1 MNRHSW
7 KKRLQSLVLVL
18 LSLNLSLLGLSS
30 IVLAD
35 SEATEESMVVV
46 QDSSSDSNGHQSGQ
60 NVGTSQDVG
69 AKAAIAMDAKTRQI
83 LYQKNAQKRY
93 PVASTIKI
101 LTLAVIEKD
110 IQAHKLSWDQKVT
123 ISHPVAV
130 MANDWRF
137 SNVPLNEGESY
148 TIKSLVD
155 SMMLVS
161 ADGSAEALALAD
173 AGSVAKFN
181 AKMQQVAK
189 EAGVTDAK
197 IYNMIGLEN
206 GDLGTLRLKNVS
218 KNAENQISAVDLA
231 KIASW
236 LLNHYPDV
244 VNITKTAQEDF
255 PVSDSQTYHMQNI
268 NLMIKGAALDR
279 ADGEIDGLKTGTTDS
294 AGNCFVSTG
303 TFNNRRLVTVVLN
316 VPGDFNNQFQQT
328 NNLYNRVLGRF
339 APQTIKKGALIKVG
353 QKKARAAK
361 TTTLWLPK
369 DTKLE
374 KKTIKIKGTLK
385 GSKLTPNDMPQVALK
400 LKQKR

>member
-35 SEATEESMVVV
+35 SEATEESMVVA

-60 NVGTSQDVG
+60 NVGTSQDID
-69 AKAAIAMDAKTRQI
+69 AKAAIAMDAKTGQI

-197 IYNMIGLEN
+197 IYNMIGLSN

-231 KIASW
+231 KITSW
-236 LLNHYPDV
+236 LLNNYPDV

-328 NNLYNRVLGRF
+328 NNLYNRILGRF
-339 APQTIKKGALIKVG
+339 APQTIKKGALIRVG
-353 QKKARAAK
+353 KKKARAAK

-400 LKQKR
+400 LK

>member
-35 SEATEESMVVV
+35 SEATEESTVVA

-60 NVGTSQDVG
+60 NVGTSQDVA
-69 AKAAIAMDAKTRQI
+69 AKAAIAMDAKTGQI

-123 ISHPVAV
+123 ISHPVTV

-197 IYNMIGLEN
+197 IYNMIGLSN

-303 TFNNRRLVTVVLN
+303 MFNNRRLVTVVLN

-339 APQTIKKGALIKVG
+339 APQTIKKGTLIKVG

-400 LKQKR
+400 LK

>member
-1 MNRHSW
+1 
-7 KKRLQSLVLVL
+7 
-18 LSLNLSLLGLSS
+18 
-30 IVLAD
+30 
-35 SEATEESMVVV
+35 
-46 QDSSSDSNGHQSGQ
+46 
-60 NVGTSQDVG
+60 
-69 AKAAIAMDAKTRQI
+69 MDAKTGQI

-197 IYNMIGLEN
+197 IYNMIGLSN

-400 LKQKR
+400 LK

>member
-7 KKRLQSLVLVL
+7 KKCLQSLVLVL

-35 SEATEESMVVV
+35 SEATEESTVVA

-60 NVGTSQDVG
+60 NVGTSQDID
-69 AKAAIAMDAKTRQI
+69 AKAAIAMDTKTGQI

-197 IYNMIGLEN
+197 IYNMIGLSN

-218 KNAENQISAVDLA
+218 KNVENQISAVDLA

-385 GSKLTPNDMPQVALK
+385 GSKLTPNDMPQVTLK
-400 LKQKR
+400 LK

>member
-35 SEATEESMVVV
+35 SEATEESTVVA

-60 NVGTSQDVG
+60 NVGTSQDVA
-69 AKAAIAMDAKTRQI
+69 AKAAIAMDAKTGQI

-181 AKMQQVAK
+181 AKMQQVTK

-197 IYNMIGLEN
+197 IYNMIGLSN

-268 NLMIKGAALDR
+268 NLMIKGAALD
-279 ADGEIDGLKTGTTDS
+279 
-294 AGNCFVSTG
+294 
-303 TFNNRRLVTVVLN
+303 
-316 VPGDFNNQFQQT
+316 
-328 NNLYNRVLGRF
+328 
-339 APQTIKKGALIKVG
+339 
-353 QKKARAAK
+353 
-361 TTTLWLPK
+361 
-369 DTKLE
+369 
-374 KKTIKIKGTLK
+374 
-385 GSKLTPNDMPQVALK
+385 
-400 LKQKR
+400 

>member
-7 KKRLQSLVLVL
+7 KKRLQILILML
-18 LSLNLSLLGLSS
+18 LSLNLSLLGLTS
-30 IVLAD
+30 LAAAD
-35 SEATEESMVVV
+35 GEATEESTIAA
-46 QDSSSDSNGHQSGQ
+46 QNSSSDTNGHQSGQ
-60 NVGTSQDVG
+60 NVGTSQDVD
-69 AKAAIAMDAKTRQI
+69 AKAAIAMDAKTGQV
-83 LYQKNAQKRY
+83 LYQKNAQKLY

-137 SNVPLNEGESY
+137 SNVPLNEGEGY
-148 TIKSLVD
+148 TVKSLVD

-181 AKMQQVAK
+181 AKMKQVAK

-218 KNAENQISAVDLA
+218 KHAENQISAVDLA

-236 LLNHYPDV
+236 LLNHYPNV

-255 PVSDSQTYHMQNI
+255 PVSASQTYHMQNI

-339 APQTIKKGALIKVG
+339 TPQTIKKGQTIKAGNKTV
-353 QKKARAAK
+353 KAAK
-361 TTTLWLPK
+361 QITLWLPK
-369 DTKLE
+369 DTKKV
-374 KKTIKIKGTLK
+374 KKTIKISGTLK
-385 GSKLTPNDMPQVALK
+385 GSTLTPNDMPKVSLK
-400 LKQKR
+400 LK

>member
-35 SEATEESMVVV
+35 SEATEESTVVA

-60 NVGTSQDVG
+60 NVGTSQDVD
-69 AKAAIAMDAKTRQI
+69 AKAAIAMDAKTGQI

-93 PVASTIKI
+93 PVASAIKI

-197 IYNMIGLEN
+197 IYNMIGLSN

-369 DTKLE
+369 DTKLS
-374 KKTIKIKGTLK
+374 KKTVKIKGTLK
-385 GSKLTPNDMPQVALK
+385 ESTLTPNDMPQVALK
-400 LKQKR
+400 LK

>member
-35 SEATEESMVVV
+35 SEATEESTVVA

-60 NVGTSQDVG
+60 NVGTSQDVD
-69 AKAAIAMDAKTRQI
+69 AKAAIAMDAKTGQI

-197 IYNMIGLEN
+197 IYNMIGLSN

-303 TFNNRRLVTVVLN
+303 MFNNRRLVTVVLN

-374 KKTIKIKGTLK
+374 KRRL
-385 GSKLTPNDMPQVALK
+385 
-400 LKQKR
+400 R

>member
-35 SEATEESMVVV
+35 SEATEESTVVA
-46 QDSSSDSNGHQSGQ
+46 QESSSDSNGHQSGQ
-60 NVGTSQDVG
+60 NVGTSQDVD
-69 AKAAIAMDAKTRQI
+69 AKAVIAMDAKTGQI

-197 IYNMIGLEN
+197 IYNMIGLSN

-316 VPGDFNNQFQQT
+316 VSGDFNNQFQQT

-400 LKQKR
+400 LK

>member
-35 SEATEESMVVV
+35 SEATEESTVVA

-60 NVGTSQDVG
+60 NVGTSQDVD
-69 AKAAIAMDAKTRQI
+69 AKAAIAMDAKTGQI

-93 PVASTIKI
+93 PVASAIKI

-197 IYNMIGLEN
+197 IYNMIGLSN

-374 KKTIKIKGTLK
+374 KNKIKGTLK

-400 LKQKR
+400 LK

>member
-30 IVLAD
+30 IVLAY
-35 SEATEESMVVV
+35 SEATEESTVVA

-60 NVGTSQDVG
+60 NVGTSQDVA
-69 AKAAIAMDAKTRQI
+69 AKAAIAMDAKTGQI

-197 IYNMIGLEN
+197 IYNMIGLSN

-400 LKQKR
+400 LK

>member
-35 SEATEESMVVV
+35 SEATEESTVVA

-60 NVGTSQDVG
+60 NVGTSQDVA
-69 AKAAIAMDAKTRQI
+69 AKAAIAMDAKTGQI

-197 IYNMIGLEN
+197 IYNMIGLSN
-206 GDLGTLRLKNVS
+206 GDL
-218 KNAENQISAVDLA
+218 
-231 KIASW
+231 
-236 LLNHYPDV
+236 
-244 VNITKTAQEDF
+244 DF
-255 PVSDSQTYHMQNI
+255 
-268 NLMIKGAALDR
+268 
-279 ADGEIDGLKTGTTDS
+279 
-294 AGNCFVSTG
+294 
-303 TFNNRRLVTVVLN
+303 
-316 VPGDFNNQFQQT
+316 
-328 NNLYNRVLGRF
+328 
-339 APQTIKKGALIKVG
+339 
-353 QKKARAAK
+353 
-361 TTTLWLPK
+361 
-369 DTKLE
+369 
-374 KKTIKIKGTLK
+374 
-385 GSKLTPNDMPQVALK
+385 ALK
-400 LKQKR
+400 ERLQKRRKSDFCR

>member
-7 KKRLQSLVLVL
+7 KKRLQILILML
-18 LSLNLSLLGLSS
+18 LSLNLSLLGLTS
-30 IVLAD
+30 LAAAD
-35 SEATEESMVVV
+35 GEATEESTIAA
-46 QDSSSDSNGHQSGQ
+46 QNSSSDTNGHQSGQ
-60 NVGTSQDVG
+60 NVGTSQDVD
-69 AKAAIAMDAKTRQI
+69 AKAAIAMDAKTGQV
-83 LYQKNAQKRY
+83 LYQKNAQKLY
-93 PVASTIKI
+93 PVASKIKI

-137 SNVPLNEGESY
+137 SNVPLNEGEGY

-181 AKMQQVAK
+181 AKMKQVAK

-218 KNAENQISAVDLA
+218 KHAENQISAVDLA

-236 LLNHYPDV
+236 LLNHYPNV

-255 PVSDSQTYHMQNI
+255 PVSASQTYHMQNI

-339 APQTIKKGALIKVG
+339 TPQTIKKGQTIKAGNKTV
-353 QKKARAAK
+353 KAAK
-361 TTTLWLPK
+361 QMTLWLPK
-369 DTKLE
+369 DTKKV
-374 KKTIKIKGTLK
+374 KKTIKISGTLK
-385 GSKLTPNDMPQVALK
+385 GSTLTPNDMPKVSLK
-400 LKQKR
+400 LK

>member
-7 KKRLQSLVLVL
+7 KKRLQILILML
-18 LSLNLSLLGLSS
+18 LSLNLSLLGLTS
-30 IVLAD
+30 LAAAD
-35 SEATEESMVVV
+35 GETTEESTIAA
-46 QDSSSDSNGHQSGQ
+46 QNSSSDSNGHQSGQ
-60 NVGTSQDVG
+60 NVGTSQDVA
-69 AKAAIAMDAKTRQI
+69 AKAAIAMDAKTGQI

-197 IYNMIGLEN
+197 IYNMIGLSN

-316 VPGDFNNQFQQT
+316 VSGDFNNQFQQT

-400 LKQKR
+400 LK

>member
-35 SEATEESMVVV
+35 SEATEESTVVA

-60 NVGTSQDVG
+60 NVGTSQDVA

-197 IYNMIGLEN
+197 IYNMIGLSN

-400 LKQKR
+400 LK

>member
-35 SEATEESMVVV
+35 SEATEESTVVA

-60 NVGTSQDVG
+60 NVGTSQDVD
-69 AKAAIAMDAKTRQI
+69 AKAAIAMDAKTGQI

-93 PVASTIKI
+93 PVASAIKI

-197 IYNMIGLEN
+197 IYNMIGLSN

-316 VPGDFNNQFQQT
+316 VPGDVNNQVQQT

-400 LKQKR
+400 LK

>member
-35 SEATEESMVVV
+35 SEATEESMVVA

-181 AKMQQVAK
+181 TKMQQVAK

-197 IYNMIGLEN
+197 IYNMIGLSN

-400 LKQKR
+400 LK

>member
-35 SEATEESMVVV
+35 SEATEESMVVA

-197 IYNMIGLEN
+197 IYNMIGLSN

-374 KKTIKIKGTLK
+374 KKTIMIKGTLK

-400 LKQKR
+400 LK

>member
-35 SEATEESMVVV
+35 SEATEESTVVA

-60 NVGTSQDVG
+60 NVGTSQDVA
-69 AKAAIAMDAKTRQI
+69 AKAAIAMDAKTGQI

-197 IYNMIGLEN
+197 IYNMIGLSN

-279 ADGEIDGLKTGTTDS
+279 ADGEIDGLKTGMTDS

-374 KKTIKIKGTLK
+374 KRRL
-385 GSKLTPNDMPQVALK
+385 
-400 LKQKR
+400 R

>member
-7 KKRLQSLVLVL
+7 KKHLQSLVLVL

-35 SEATEESMVVV
+35 SEATEESTVVA
-46 QDSSSDSNGHQSGQ
+46 QDSSSDSNGHQSRQ
-60 NVGTSQDVG
+60 NVGTSQDID
-69 AKAAIAMDAKTRQI
+69 AKAAIAMDAKTGQI

-101 LTLAVIEKD
+101 LTLAIIEKD

-197 IYNMIGLEN
+197 IYNMIGLSN

-361 TTTLWLPK
+361 KTTLWLPK

-400 LKQKR
+400 LK

>member
-35 SEATEESMVVV
+35 SEATEESMVVA

-137 SNVPLNEGESY
+137 SNVPLNGGESY

-197 IYNMIGLEN
+197 IYNMIGLSN

-400 LKQKR
+400 LK

>member
-35 SEATEESMVVV
+35 SEATEESTVVA

-60 NVGTSQDVG
+60 NVGTSQDVA
-69 AKAAIAMDAKTRQI
+69 AKAAIAMDAKTGQI

-197 IYNMIGLEN
+197 IYNMIGLSN

-236 LLNHYPDV
+236 LLNRYPDV

-400 LKQKR
+400 LK

>member
-35 SEATEESMVVV
+35 SEATEESMVVA
-46 QDSSSDSNGHQSGQ
+46 QDSSSDGNGHQSGQ
-60 NVGTSQDVG
+60 NVGTSQDVD
-69 AKAAIAMDAKTRQI
+69 AKAAIAMDAKTGQI

-173 AGSVAKFN
+173 AGSVANFN
-181 AKMQQVAK
+181 VKMQQVAK

-197 IYNMIGLEN
+197 IYNMIGLSN

-339 APQTIKKGALIKVG
+339 APQTIKKGTLIKVG

-400 LKQKR
+400 LK

>member
-7 KKRLQSLVLVL
+7 NKRLQSLILVL

-30 IVLAD
+30 IVSAD
-35 SEATEESMVVV
+35 GEAAEESTVVA

-60 NVGTSQDVG
+60 NVGTSQDVD
-69 AKAAIAMDAKTRQI
+69 AKAAIAMDAKTGQI

-197 IYNMIGLEN
+197 IYNMIGLSN

-255 PVSDSQTYHMQNI
+255 SVSDSQTYHMQNI

-339 APQTIKKGALIKVG
+339 APQTIKKGALIRVG

-385 GSKLTPNDMPQVALK
+385 GSKLTPNDMPQVSLK
-400 LKQKR
+400 LK

>member
-35 SEATEESMVVV
+35 SEATEESTVVA

-60 NVGTSQDVG
+60 NVGTSQNVD
-69 AKAAIAMDAKTRQI
+69 AKAAIAMDAKTGQI

-197 IYNMIGLEN
+197 IYNMIGLSN

-231 KIASW
+231 KITSW
-236 LLNHYPDV
+236 LLNNYPDV

-328 NNLYNRVLGRF
+328 NNLYNRVLDRF

-369 DTKLE
+369 DVKLG

-385 GSKLTPNDMPQVALK
+385 GSTLTPNDMPQVALK
-400 LKQKR
+400 LK

>member
-7 KKRLQSLVLVL
+7 KKCLQSLVLVL

-35 SEATEESMVVV
+35 SEATEESTVVA
-46 QDSSSDSNGHQSGQ
+46 QDSLSDSNGHQSGQ
-60 NVGTSQDVG
+60 NVGTSQDVD
-69 AKAAIAMDAKTRQI
+69 AKAAIAMDAKTGQI
-83 LYQKNAQKRY
+83 LYQKNARKRY

-181 AKMQQVAK
+181 TKMQQVAK

-218 KNAENQISAVDLA
+218 KHAENQISAVDLA

-255 PVSDSQTYHMQNI
+255 PVSASQTYHMQNI

-279 ADGEIDGLKTGTTDS
+279 ADGEIDGLKTGMTDS

-339 APQTIKKGALIKVG
+339 TPQTIKKGTLIKVG
-353 QKKARAAK
+353 QKKARVAK

-369 DTKLE
+369 DTKLS
-374 KKTIKIKGTLK
+374 KKTVKIKGTLK
-385 GSKLTPNDMPQVALK
+385 ESTLTPNDMPQVVP
-400 LKQKR
+400 

>member
-35 SEATEESMVVV
+35 SEATEESMVVA

-60 NVGTSQDVG
+60 NVGTSQDVD
-69 AKAAIAMDAKTRQI
+69 AKAAIDAKTGQI

-197 IYNMIGLEN
+197 IYNMIGLSN

-328 NNLYNRVLGRF
+328 NNLYNRVLGHF

-400 LKQKR
+400 LK

>member
-35 SEATEESMVVV
+35 SEATEESTVVA

-60 NVGTSQDVG
+60 NVGTSQDID
-69 AKAAIAMDAKTRQI
+69 AKAAIAMDAKTGQI

-197 IYNMIGLEN
+197 IYNMIGLSN

-218 KNAENQISAVDLA
+218 KNVENQISAVDLA

-374 KKTIKIKGTLK
+374 KRRL
-385 GSKLTPNDMPQVALK
+385 
-400 LKQKR
+400 R

>member
-35 SEATEESMVVV
+35 SEATEESMVVA

-60 NVGTSQDVG
+60 NVGTSQDVD
-69 AKAAIAMDAKTRQI
+69 AKAAIAMDAKTGQI

-197 IYNMIGLEN
+197 IYNMIGLSN

-316 VPGDFNNQFQQT
+316 VSGDFNNQFQQT
-328 NNLYNRVLGRF
+328 NNLYNRVLGHF

-400 LKQKR
+400 LK

>member
-35 SEATEESMVVV
+35 SEATEESMVVA

-60 NVGTSQDVG
+60 NVGTSQDVD
-69 AKAAIAMDAKTRQI
+69 AKAAIAMDAKTGQI

-197 IYNMIGLEN
+197 IYNMIGLSN

-303 TFNNRRLVTVVLN
+303 MFNNRRLVTVVLN

-339 APQTIKKGALIKVG
+339 APQTIKKGTLIKVG

-400 LKQKR
+400 LK

>member
-7 KKRLQSLVLVL
+7 KKRLQILILML
-18 LSLNLSLLGLSS
+18 LSLNLSLLGLTS
-30 IVLAD
+30 LAAAD
-35 SEATEESMVVV
+35 GEATEESTIAA
-46 QDSSSDSNGHQSGQ
+46 QNSSSDTNGHQSGQ
-60 NVGTSQDVG
+60 NVGTSQDVD
-69 AKAAIAMDAKTRQI
+69 AKAAIAMDAKTGQV
-83 LYQKNAQKRY
+83 LYQKNAQKLY

-137 SNVPLNEGESY
+137 SNVPLNEGEGY

-181 AKMQQVAK
+181 AKMKQVAK

-218 KNAENQISAVDLA
+218 KHAENQISAVDLA

-255 PVSDSQTYHMQNI
+255 PVSASQTYHMQNI

-339 APQTIKKGALIKVG
+339 TPQTIKKGQTIKAGNKTV
-353 QKKARAAK
+353 KAAK
-361 TTTLWLPK
+361 QMTLWLPK
-369 DTKLE
+369 DTKKV
-374 KKTIKIKGTLK
+374 KKTIKISGTLK
-385 GSKLTPNDMPQVALK
+385 GSTLTPNDMPKVSLK
-400 LKQKR
+400 LK

>member
-7 KKRLQSLVLVL
+7 KKRLQSLVL

-35 SEATEESMVVV
+35 SEATEESTVVA

-60 NVGTSQDVG
+60 NVGTSQDID
-69 AKAAIAMDAKTRQI
+69 AKAAIAMDAKTGQI

-197 IYNMIGLEN
+197 IYNMIGLSN

-218 KNAENQISAVDLA
+218 KNVENQISAVDLA

-400 LKQKR
+400 LK

>member
-35 SEATEESMVVV
+35 SEATEESMVVA

-197 IYNMIGLEN
+197 IYNMIGLSN

-385 GSKLTPNDMPQVALK
+385 GSKLTPNDMPRVALK
-400 LKQKR
+400 LK

>member
-35 SEATEESMVVV
+35 SEATEESTVVA

-60 NVGTSQDVG
+60 NVGTSQDVD
-69 AKAAIAMDAKTRQI
+69 AKAAIAMDAKTGQI

-197 IYNMIGLEN
+197 IYNMIGLSN

-316 VPGDFNNQFQQT
+316 VSGDFNNQFQQT

-374 KKTIKIKGTLK
+374 KRRL
-385 GSKLTPNDMPQVALK
+385 
-400 LKQKR
+400 R

>member
-35 SEATEESMVVV
+35 SEATEESTVVA

-60 NVGTSQDVG
+60 NVGTSQDID
-69 AKAAIAMDAKTRQI
+69 AKAAIAMDAKTGQI

-197 IYNMIGLEN
+197 IYNMIGLSN

-328 NNLYNRVLGRF
+328 NNLYNRVLGHF

-369 DTKLE
+369 DAKLE

-400 LKQKR
+400 LK

>member
-35 SEATEESMVVV
+35 SEATEESMVVA

-69 AKAAIAMDAKTRQI
+69 AKVAIAMDAKTRQI

-197 IYNMIGLEN
+197 IYNMIGLSN

-400 LKQKR
+400 LK

>member
-7 KKRLQSLVLVL
+7 KKRLQILILML
-18 LSLNLSLLGLSS
+18 LSLNLSLLGLTS
-30 IVLAD
+30 LAAAD
-35 SEATEESMVVV
+35 GETTEESTIAA
-46 QDSSSDSNGHQSGQ
+46 QNSSSDTNGHQSGQ
-60 NVGTSQDVG
+60 NVGTSQDVD
-69 AKAAIAMDAKTRQI
+69 AKAAIAMDAKTGQV
-83 LYQKNAQKRY
+83 LYQKNAQKLY

-148 TIKSLVD
+148 TVKSLVD

-181 AKMQQVAK
+181 AKMKQVAK

-218 KNAENQISAVDLA
+218 KHAENQVSAVDLA

-339 APQTIKKGALIKVG
+339 APQTIKKGTLIKAG
-353 QKKARAAK
+353 QKTARAAK

-369 DTKLE
+369 DTKLS
-374 KKTIKIKGTLK
+374 KKTVKIKGTLK
-385 GSKLTPNDMPQVALK
+385 ESTLMPNDMPQVALK
-400 LKQKR
+400 LK

>member
-18 LSLNLSLLGLSS
+18 LSLNLSLLSLSS

-35 SEATEESMVVV
+35 SEATEESMVVA

-197 IYNMIGLEN
+197 IYNMIGLSN

-400 LKQKR
+400 LK